1 MPNTGR
7 HIITHNLYDC
17 HISAGWTSTFA
28 ARRKN
33 ICNMANSKKN
43 MSVLTAIERIIK
55 AAMYK
60 EKGEFGSSSI
70 YYRYDEKLIETVH
83 EDADYLAKQMDITP
97 KQAVLFSI
105 IIEMSKCDE
114 FSKRDLSDKLKTS
127 FIQLLSYEDDLKAL
141 ESALIIKRGRY
152 GRIQVGEEVLHC
164 LEKNIAFKRP
174 SNKNLKTFTILSRM
188 TRLFCDIR
196 NQYVDRGIALNEM
209 DAMILANPSTSIAK
223 AANKYGI
230 LKENA
235 YRNDKYRKR
244 EGWDFLHNRDYINSM
259 CPAERLLFYALC
271 YRYHDCD
278 DDYCG
283 WWDFRDYFDE
293 ITLETLQQYYKD
305 EELELQLN
313 GIITYASWDGMIVK
327 DHFKIEDAVK
337 EEILADCGGLHENTP
352 MAGLIKNGSLEKK
365 PMFYDCSVRDRLNT
379 LNNLL
384 SENRYAQ
391 VRKAL
396 EEKGMRSGFTC
407 LFYGGPGTGKTESV
421 YQLARNTGRDIFIAD
436 VSKLKSMWVGESEKN
451 LKRLFSNY
459 KKSVQ
464 NSSITPI
471 LLFNEAD
478 AIFGIRKTG
487 ADGAVDKMENSL
499 QNIILQ
505 EMEDL
510 KGILIATTNLTEN
523 LDKAF
528 ERRFLYKVRFDKPS
542 VEARTAIWR
551 SMIPE
556 LSEVE
561 ATQLATDFDFSGGQ
575 IENVSRKRAIAA
587 ILESKEPD
595 YAAIRSY
602 CEEETLSSGNSKRRI
617 GF

>member
-1 MPNTGR
+1 
-7 HIITHNLYDC
+7 
-17 HISAGWTSTFA
+17 
-28 ARRKN
+28 
-33 ICNMANSKKN
+33 MANSKKN

-55 AAMYK
+55 TAMYK
-60 EKGEFGSSSI
+60 EEGEFGSSSI
-70 YYRYDEKLIETVH
+70 YYRYDKKLIETVH
-83 EDADYLAKQMDITP
+83 EDADFLAKQMDITP

-152 GRIQVGEEVLHC
+152 GKIRVGEEVLHC
-164 LEKNIAFKRP
+164 LEKNRAFKRP

-188 TRLFCDIR
+188 TRLFLDIR
-196 NQYVDRGIALNEM
+196 NQNIDKEIALNEM

-235 YRNDKYRKR
+235 YANDEYRKS
-244 EGWDFLHNRDYINSM
+244 EGWDFLHNLDYINSM
-259 CPAERLLFYALC
+259 CPAERMLFYALC

-283 WWDFRDYFDE
+283 WWDFRDYFDAITME
-293 ITLETLQQYYKD
+293 ILQQYYKD
-305 EELELQLN
+305 EELELQLK
-313 GIITYASWDGMIVK
+313 GIITYASWDGMVVK

-337 EEILADCGGLHENTP
+337 EEILADCGGLHEEAP
-352 MAGLIKNGSLEKK
+352 VSGLLKYDSLEEKSLFFDG
-365 PMFYDCSVRDRLNT
+365 PIRARLNT
-379 LNNLL
+379 LKDLL
-384 SENRYAQ
+384 TEKRYAE
-391 VRKAL
+391 VRTAL
-396 EEKGMRSGFTC
+396 EEKGMRTGFTC
-407 LFYGGPGTGKTESV
+407 LFYGSPGTGKTESV
-421 YQLARNTGRDIFIAD
+421 YQLARKTGRDIIMAD

-451 LKRLFSNY
+451 MRRLFRNY
-459 KKSVQ
+459 KEQTKKTAM
-464 NSSITPI
+464 TPI

-556 LSEVE
+556 LSEAE

-587 ILESKEPD
+587 ILETAEPD
-595 YAAIRSY
+595 YTAIRSY
-602 CEEETLSSGNSKRRI
+602 CEEETLTGSESKRKI